1 MTNKKLGKGLGSLL
15 ATRHASEAT
24 ADGSP
29 LWVSL
34 DQLRQSQEQPRKDP
48 EKGIKELAGSLRRH
62 GMMQPIVVTQSNERG
77 YEILA
82 GERRWRAARLAGL
95 KSVPILIRASP
106 SSQGERLELALIEN
120 IQREDLN
127 AMERAS
133 ACHRLV
139 EEYQLTQAQVA
150 DRLGFERPTVAN
162 LIRLLELPE
171 AIQGAVSRE
180 TITAGH
186 ARALLRLNGNPLQD
200 KVLAQ
205 ITKEELSVRAAEAL
219 CGALAESG
227 NNRQRQA
234 RPRKPAWVAEMQEK
248 ITRSLG
254 VRAEVR
260 LRQRGGGRLILHFQD
275 LEGLDQLTQSWG
287 LHGEAAELLES

>member
-15 ATRHASEAT
+15 ATRHASESAT
-24 ADGSP
+24 EGAP
-29 LWVSL
+29 LWVPL
-34 DQLRQSQEQPRKDP
+34 DQLRQNQEQPRKDLQ
-48 EKGIKELAGSLRRH
+48 KGIKELADSLRRH
-62 GMMQPIVVTQSNERG
+62 GMMQPIVATAVKEGG

-95 KSVPILIRASP
+95 KSVPILVRVSP
-106 SSQGERLELALIEN
+106 VSQGERLELALIEN

-133 ACHRLV
+133 ACQRLV
-139 EEYQLTQAQVA
+139 EQYQLTQAQVA
-150 DRLGFERPTVAN
+150 ERLGFERSTVAN
-162 LIRLLELPE
+162 LVRLLELPE

-186 ARALLRLNGNPLQD
+186 ARALLRLNGNPLQI
-200 KVLAQ
+200 KALERIA
-205 ITKEELSVRAAEAL
+205 KEGLSVRATEAM
-219 CGALAESG
+219 CKFMAESG
-227 NNRQRQA
+227 LGPQRQV
-234 RPRKPAWVAEMQEK
+234 RPRKPAWVSEMQEK

-260 LRQRGGGRLILHFQD
+260 LRQKGGGRLILHFQD
-275 LEGLDQLTQSWG
+275 LDGLDQLTQRWG
-287 LHGEAAELLES
+287 LHEEAAELLES